1 MVTGATQT
9 GSLRDS
15 LDTAVD
21 EARLVREYIGPMVVA
36 AEKHTLSPNTG
47 LDWKEVDI
55 SKMTATGITEST
67 DIKDNAQQYVD
78 TPRTVTPQLVG
89 IHTFVTRRT
98 RARIATVTLE
108 KLGPVAQNAM
118 NRKKD
123 EDGLTILDSATT
135 TGPGAGATVTSGNIS
150 AFKTQISSNT
160 TEGAVGQIFT
170 VAHGFQIKDF
180 WDEITGGVGTSPI
193 PQGITEAFLRNG
205 FSGMLAGTIV
215 LEDGNITIDSSADAK
230 GGVFAREGVLLIQGL
245 SPYALSEER
254 PSIGGGG
261 TSIYLYDEYAWAIR
275 LQAWVKE
282 LYSDATTP
290 TS

>member
-1 MVTGATQT
+1 MVTGPTQT
-9 GSLRDS
+9 GSLADS
-15 LDTAVD
+15 LNVAVD
-21 EARLVREYIGPMVVA
+21 EARLVREFIGPMVVA
-36 AEKHTLSPNTG
+36 AEKHTLDPNMG
-47 LDWKEVDI
+47 LSWKEVDI
-55 SKMTATGITEST
+55 SQMTATGITEST
-67 DIKDNAQQYVD
+67 DIRDNAQQYVD
-78 TPRTVTPQLVG
+78 TPRSVTPQLVG

-123 EDGLTILDSATT
+123 EDGLTTLDSATT
-135 TGPGAGATVTSGNIS
+135 TGPGAGSTATSGNIR
-150 AFKTQISSNT
+150 AFRYQITSNA
-160 TEGAVGQIFT
+160 TEGAVGRIWT

-180 WDEITGGVGTSPI
+180 EDEIVAGVGTTNI
-193 PQGITEAFLRNG
+193 PVGITEAVLRNG
-205 FSGMLAGTIV
+205 FQGMLANTMV
-215 LEDGNITIDSSADAK
+215 LEDGNITIDSSDDAK
-230 GGVFAREGVLLIQGL
+230 GGVFATEGILLIQGL

-282 LYSDATTP
+282 LFSDAATP